1 MFQHSLFHHQN
12 YFNGL
17 SSMVI
22 QKVLPITISE
32 NKWFILKYYG
42 VSILN
47 YNLKIARLFV
57 EIFQTK
63 SFGGKYLKDEYE

>member
-1 MFQHSLFHHQN
+1 
-12 YFNGL
+12 
-17 SSMVI
+17 MVT

-63 SFGGKYLKDEYE
+63 SFGGNI